1 MNWFNPL
8 QTLEV
13 LVLDCAQ
20 NLPSFDADFI
30 PHVRIADPRF
40 GDYQANGVLAYAKAK
55 KLNPR
60 SLAQSLVDALNAD
73 AVFPK
78 EHIAISLAG
87 PGFINF
93 KLDAAFLWEWL
104 LDYRQRS
111 DFEQAA
117 ATIQSKTKVV
127 LDYPSANTA
136 KQAHIGHLRP
146 MVIGQAIARLLAFSG
161 ADLIRD
167 NHIGDWGTNFG
178 TLIMQ
183 IKRDGIALDEL
194 GENGLA
200 QLDALYKK
208 GSLNEI
214 DQPELREQSRE
225 ELVRLQNGDAEN
237 TALWQAIVAI
247 SNTAFAHLFEQ
258 LGVEVDY
265 NLGESFYRDKVDRV
279 YQELLELNL
288 AETSDEALVVW
299 HDEVK
304 KFARDNERPYPF
316 TIRKRDGASN
326 YASTDLATALYRIE
340 HFKADSIIYLTD
352 ARQQDHFEQLFL
364 TVKKWFEKAHY
375 PIPKLQ
381 HVWWGTILGADKK
394 PFKTKSGETIK
405 LQALLDEAVQRA
417 YAVVTEKNPD
427 LAEAQRHSIARAVG
441 IGALKYADLSSNRTQ
456 DYVFDWDRLL
466 SFEGNTAPYLMYA
479 VVRINSI
486 FRKLDVDPSVEPAS
500 ISTIETEEELLLARK
515 LIQFSDAL
523 LRSLNELRPHILC
536 TYLYE
541 LAVAYSSFYN
551 TNPIAKAEPK
561 IQGRRL
567 VLCDRTR
574 TVLTVGLD
582 LLGIDTP
589 EKM

>member
-8 QTLEV
+8 QSLDR
-13 LVLDCAQ
+13 LVFDCAQ
-20 NLPSFDADFI
+20 HLDAFDATFS
-30 PHVRIADPRF
+30 PQLRIADPRF
-40 GDYQANGVLAYAKAK
+40 GDYQANGILAFAKANK
-55 KLNPR
+55 QNPR
-60 SLAQSLVDALNAD
+60 ALAEALVAALAEDAA
-73 AVFPK
+73 FPS
-78 EHIAISLAG
+78 EHIQISIAG

-93 KLDAAFLWEWL
+93 KLDAEFLWQWIL
-104 LDYRQRS
+104 RFRQCT

-117 ATIQSKTKVV
+117 ASIQNGAKVV
-127 LDYPSANTA
+127 IDYPSANTA

-161 ADLIRD
+161 AELIRD

-183 IKRDGIALDEL
+183 IKRDGIALNEL
-194 GENGLA
+194 GDNGLA

-208 GSLNEI
+208 GSQNEI
-214 DQPELREQSRE
+214 DLPELREQSRQ
-225 ELVRLQNGDAEN
+225 ELVRLQNGDPEN
-237 TALWQAIVAI
+237 TALWQIIVAI
-247 SNTAFAHLFEQ
+247 SNTAFAKLFEQ

-279 YQELLELNL
+279 YQELLDLGL

-304 KFARDNERPYPF
+304 KFARDSERPYPF

-326 YASTDLATALYRIE
+326 YASTDLATALYRTE
-340 HFKADSIIYLTD
+340 HFKADQIIYLTD

-364 TVKKWFEKAHY
+364 TVGKWFQRAQY
-375 PIPKLQ
+375 PVPKLQ

-417 YAVVTEKNPD
+417 YAVVSEKNPD
-427 LAEAQRHSIARAVG
+427 LDEAHRQSIARSVG

-486 FRKLDVDPSVEPAS
+486 FRKLRYDPNKPMAS
-500 ISTIETEEELLLARK
+500 ASTIETVEELLLARK
-515 LIQFSDAL
+515 LIQFSDTL
-523 LRSLNELRPHILC
+523 ERSLKDLRPHILC

-551 TNPIAKAEPK
+551 TNPIAKADPP
-561 IQGRRL
+561 IQARRL
-567 VLCDRTR
+567 ALCARTR
-574 TVLTVGLD
+574 TILTLGLD
-582 LLGIDTP
+582 LLGIDAP
-589 EKM
+589 EQM